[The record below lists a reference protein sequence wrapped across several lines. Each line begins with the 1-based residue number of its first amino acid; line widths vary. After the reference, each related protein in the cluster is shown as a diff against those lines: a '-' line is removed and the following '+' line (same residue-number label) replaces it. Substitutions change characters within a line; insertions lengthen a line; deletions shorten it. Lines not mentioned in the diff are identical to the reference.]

1 MDREDSFSKQGIQVA
16 VIGSGAPHYAKAF
29 RESVGGRVPIYTDP
43 SLQTFDALS
52 FKRGLGGLL
61 KGAMW
66 KRGMEAFMQGHRQGK
81 VQGDTRQLGGVLGL
95 SNEARKALNSFRESV
110 PSSLVSI
117 SSNTRRNSFIFL
129 TYSAPSPHEI
139 TTEHLSMV
147 IEDESKRGCGGA
159 IGNVVKLA

>member
-29 RESVGGRVPIYTDP
+29 RESVGGGVPIYTDP

-95 SNEARKALNSFRESV
+95 SNEGEVLYKYTSEFAGDH
-110 PSSLVSI
+110 P
-117 SSNTRRNSFIFL
+117 
-129 TYSAPSPHEI
+129 EI
-139 TTEHLSMV
+139 DQVLEAMT
-147 IEDESKRGCGGA
+147 
-159 IGNVVKLA
+159 